1 MDLETDR
8 IAVGIRFEMS
18 KLGAVRCPS
27 LADKLGIVVGLN
39 RHNTGITVL
48 FDGNRRPA
56 CLHRDYIY
64 LQHLNTAKTHNAAP
78 ASIIA
83 KRVLT
88 PS

>member
-1 MDLETDR
+1 
-8 IAVGIRFEMS
+8 
-18 KLGAVRCPS
+18 
-27 LADKLGIVVGLN
+27 LN

-88 PS
+88 PT